1 MKNLSVS
8 LPVLCSVL
16 LVGCMSTKENFYAKG
31 NISNP
36 SKCTGHLLESTKS
49 APVVTPEPVIDESAR
64 QNSIKGFAVIE
75 FDVSETGKVINTNV
89 VNAYPG
95 DVFSKPLLT
104 TMKVWQYK
112 PVKSTCHS
120 VRLDYDG
127 AKVSLNGF

>member
-1 MKNLSVS
+1 MKNLFVSV
-8 LPVLCSVL
+8 LILCSLL
-16 LVGCMSTKENFYAKG
+16 LVGCISTKENFYAKG

-36 SKCTGHLLESTKS
+36 SKCNGYNLKPAKSSPIVRTDPLIDKS
-49 APVVTPEPVIDESAR
+49 ARE
-64 QNSIKGFAVIE
+64 NNIKGFAVIE
-75 FDVSETGKVINTNV
+75 FDVSETGRVINANV

-112 PVKSTCHS
+112 PVKSKCHS

-127 AKVSLNGF
+127 TKVSLNGF